1 MSLQAGFDAAKEGR
15 YQEAIPIL
23 EEYCRNC
30 AEQGS
35 AEYCTAQMWLVRG
48 YKATGEIGKALIIC
62 QRLMLSEHQKV
73 SDWAGKMYQKL
84 NESPETET
92 ETAEPVATKKAVGAA
107 GVKLAMAGV
116 GGNLGLASAVT
127 MSLMSGMVL
136 VLALGIV
143 LIADSENPILGLG
156 IAIAITVLFNAAA
169 FFLSP
174 FLMDLTQNWL
184 YKTRWV
190 ELAEIE
196 NLSPETIRV
205 IRRVCQQKKIKTP
218 RLGIIEDQNPT
229 AFTYGSLPNSAR

>member
-84 NESPETET
+84 NESPSPEAETEAQT
-92 ETAEPVATKKAVGAA
+92 EASTESSVVSSVVAGRLVRGNRDAERRRSNLAPGTNAPTRELPRHCQQRLDDECCARRQLEDEQQKRTSPGVAVVSKSNTCAGTRSLAVGRPAA
-107 GVKLAMAGV
+107 
-116 GGNLGLASAVT
+116 
-127 MSLMSGMVL
+127 SLV
-136 VLALGIV
+136 
-143 LIADSENPILGLG
+143 
-156 IAIAITVLFNAAA
+156 
-169 FFLSP
+169 
-174 FLMDLTQNWL
+174 
-184 YKTRWV
+184 
-190 ELAEIE
+190 
-196 NLSPETIRV
+196 
-205 IRRVCQQKKIKTP
+205 
-218 RLGIIEDQNPT
+218 
-229 AFTYGSLPNSAR
+229 